1 MISVIFRAFRAI
13 DEPDSCY
20 RFIEGHRKVLE
31 IFGITMITSNKA
43 LWVNHKNT
51 YVILVESKEDGRPL
65 GGARLQIS
73 DDELLLPIEDAVG
86 IVDKNIFEVLKK
98 YKSFPTAEL
107 CGLWNSREVA
117 GYGIGS
123 IFLTRAA
130 IAIAR
135 GQLGIRTLFAL
146 CAPATV
152 NMCTKA
158 GFEIERSLGKE
169 GFFNYPKLDLIATA
183 MSMKDVHD
191 ISTATEENRKAV
203 IDFIENPQQNK
214 IERGVKGEI
223 AIEYDLLLKSNENN
237 SLGV

>member
-1 MISVIFRAFRAI
+1 MISVSFRAFRAI
-13 DEPDSCY
+13 DEPDSCT

-43 LWVNHKNT
+43 LWTSHKNT

-86 IVDKNIFEVLKK
+86 IVDEKIFEIVKE
-98 YKSFPTAEL
+98 YKAFPTAEL

-123 IFLTRAA
+123 AFLTRAIIVLA
-130 IAIAR
+130 KRLKIK
-135 GQLGIRTLFAL
+135 TLFAL

-152 NMCTKA
+152 NMGAKA
-158 GFEIERSLGKE
+158 GFIIEKSLGKD

-183 MSMKDVHD
+183 MIIKDLND
-191 ISTATEENRKAV
+191 IQNATEANLSF
-203 IDFIENPQQNK
+203 IQDFRLNPIQNK
-214 IERGVKGEI
+214 VEKGVKGEI
-223 AIEYDLLLKSNENN
+223 LIEYDL
-237 SLGV
+237 SLQ